1 MQSFFLSLYLDPL
14 TARTLQVER
23 SRGLP
28 SSSPILSSSLC
39 SSFSK
44 LEEAESQERLIFVCS
59 ETTVSPPWMPSQRKW
74 QPTSVFLPGESHGQ
88 RSLVGYSPR
97 GPKELDRTEW
107 LTLSFFTF
115 PRNNSFFGVSYPSI
129 ILHVTL

>member
-1 MQSFFLSLYLDPL
+1 MQSFFLSLYLNPL

-44 LEEAESQERLIFVCS
+44 LEEAESQERLIFVYS
-59 ETTVSPPWMPSQRKW
+59 ETTVSHPWIPSQRKW
-74 QPTSVFLPGESHGQ
+74 QPTPVFLPGESHGQ
-88 RSLVGYSPR
+88 RSLVGCCLR
-97 GPKELDRTEW
+97 GRTESYR
-107 LTLSFFTF
+107 LKRLSSSSNHIK
-115 PRNNSFFGVSYPSI
+115 RLKKKGEMSHDDIS
-129 ILHVTL
+129 